1 MNAMAKERKDSRSLE
16 LTPSPNPSPQGAGE
30 LGVPAGESPSP
41 LRGGVRGGSV
51 LQSPPQEPARPLATA
66 RSVPRLPRHVRL
78 HFDPVRQA
86 WALLSP
92 EKVLWPDEV
101 SLSILHLCDGQR
113 SIALISRMLAAEYE
127 ADAQEIEADVLAFA
141 QDWSDRMV
149 LRL

>member
-1 MNAMAKERKDSRSLE
+1 MNAMA
-16 LTPSPNPSPQGAGE
+16 TMN
-30 LGVPAGESPSP
+30 
-41 LRGGVRGGSV
+41 
-51 LQSPPQEPARPLATA
+51 EPARPMAT
-66 RSVPRLPRHVRL
+66 SGSTPRLPRHVRL

-101 SLSILHLCDGQR
+101 SLSILRLCDGER
-113 SIALISRMLAAEYE
+113 SIAAIAEVLAAEYE
-127 ADAQEIEADVLAFA
+127 ADAQDIEADVLAFA